1 MTFSNEDEI
10 QKRAKNAKTRK
21 LGYSLEEI
29 FTLMMMNTM
38 LLHYYKQPKTYDV
51 VFLLAAFHN
60 FTLVILWKKYC
71 L

>member
-1 MTFSNEDEI
+1 MC
-10 QKRAKNAKTRK
+10 QKCQNSKIRVWSGGD
-21 LGYSLEEI
+21 LLLY
-29 FTLMMMNTM
+29 FMMMNTM

>member
-1 MTFSNEDEI
+1 
-10 QKRAKNAKTRK
+10 
-21 LGYSLEEI
+21 
-29 FTLMMMNTM
+29 MNTM

>member
-1 MTFSNEDEI
+1 MWEHPPPNMPKLE
-10 QKRAKNAKTRK
+10 K

-29 FTLMMMNTM
+29 FFLI
-38 LLHYYKQPKTYDV
+38 LLYDDEYYVTALLQTTKIYDV
-51 VFLLAAFHN
+51 VSLLAAFHN

>member
-1 MTFSNEDEI
+1 MP
-10 QKRAKNAKTRK
+10 KTRK
-21 LGYSLEEI
+21 LGYSLERDL
-29 FTLMMMNTM
+29 FYYFMMMNNNTGM
-38 LLHYYKQPKTYDV
+38 LLLHYKQPKTHDV

>member
-1 MTFSNEDEI
+1 
-10 QKRAKNAKTRK
+10 
-21 LGYSLEEI
+21 
-29 FTLMMMNTM
+29 MMMNTM

>member
-1 MTFSNEDEI
+1 MWEHPPPNMPKLE
-10 QKRAKNAKTRK
+10 K

-29 FTLMMMNTM
+29 FFITLMMNTM

>member
-1 MTFSNEDEI
+1 MP
-10 QKRAKNAKTRK
+10 KTRK
-21 LGYSLEEI
+21 LGYSLERDL
-29 FTLMMMNTM
+29 FYYFMMMNNNICYYFITW
-38 LLHYYKQPKTYDV
+38 YKQPKTHDV